1 MAFMG
6 IFMMWLIPFLIFL
19 GVCNTIAIVCF
30 IIAAVVKHRY
40 KKNSAADPSVKKP
53 ISPIILKITG
63 WFFLLPLIGTVGLIG
78 AAVIHTEIENRNSL
92 WYNVNNGNFKRVEQL
107 IDKGASPNCTR
118 ESNEPA
124 QNGEESILVILC
136 RHHGF
141 TAGLNDDDAK
151 DRELTDDERKMI
163 LLLIEKGADLEYKYY
178 WHEEHDIEGT
188 SSYAHADK
196 CGRTPFLWAV
206 TTGDYE
212 LVKLLAE
219 SGADVSAKDVYGYNG
234 VAIVADELN
243 DERGLNILQY
253 LLDKGVEKDYNTK
266 LGPRIWLLAER
277 NREIGNEKIRELI
290 PYEE

>member
-19 GVCNTIAIVCF
+19 GVCNTVAIVCF
-30 IIAAVVKHRY
+30 IIAAVVKHKY
-40 KKNSAADPSVKKP
+40 KKRAAADPSVKKP

-63 WFFLLPLIGTVGLIG
+63 WLFLLPLIGTVGLIG
-78 AAVIHTEIENRNSL
+78 TAVIHTEIENRNSL

-107 IDKGASPNCTR
+107 IDKGASPNCTK

-141 TAGLNDDDAK
+141 TTGLNDDDTK
-151 DRELTDDERKMI
+151 DRELTDDEKKMI

-178 WHEEHDIEGT
+178 RHEEHDIEGT

-212 LVKLLAE
+212 LVKLLADN
-219 SGADVSAKDVYGYNG
+219 GADINAKDVYGYNG

-243 DERGLNILQY
+243 DERGLDILQY